1 MGFLD
6 NRINLTVDWYKR
18 DNFDLIGRV
27 MTQGIGGQIQKYGNV
42 ATMKSRGIE
51 FSLSTKNIKTKDF
64 SWTTDFIYSHMKNE
78 VTKFNTSTRAFNLVS
93 GIGFSREGYP
103 VNSLFSYDFRGLNED
118 GVPTFINEAGVL
130 TSTDINFQETDRFDN
145 LDLSG
150 SLGTRRTSEASAI
163 SSSTKVCV

>member
-18 DNFDLIGRV
+18 DNFDLIGLV

-64 SWTTDFIYSHMKNE
+64 SWTSYFIYSHMKNE

-103 VNSLFSYDFRGLNED
+103 VKSL
-118 GVPTFINEAGVL
+118 
-130 TSTDINFQETDRFDN
+130 
-145 LDLSG
+145 
-150 SLGTRRTSEASAI
+150 I
-163 SSSTKVCV
+163 S

>member
-1 MGFLD
+1 MAPSAGVTESGLTIKDLENSDLTYEKKHELNIGADLGFLD

-18 DNFDLIGRV
+18 DNFDLIGLV

-103 VNSLFSYDFRGLNED
+103 VNSLFSYDFRG
-118 GVPTFINEAGVL
+118 
-130 TSTDINFQETDRFDN
+130 
-145 LDLSG
+145 
-150 SLGTRRTSEASAI
+150 
-163 SSSTKVCV
+163 